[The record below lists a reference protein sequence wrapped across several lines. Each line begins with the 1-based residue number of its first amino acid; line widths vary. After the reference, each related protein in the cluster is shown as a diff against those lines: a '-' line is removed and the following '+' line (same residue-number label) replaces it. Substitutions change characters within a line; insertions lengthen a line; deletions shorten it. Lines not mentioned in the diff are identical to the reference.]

1 MFRYISQFNTLSI
14 ILQQTYLTRSLI
26 VQQEEDVFV
35 TFKRQQLVMKT
46 EAALVVSFFACYG
59 KRRMENHARA
69 IAFSLGMTLST
80 RLLPKAFSPPI
91 IHFWFLFLLLLGQT

>member
-46 EAALVVSFFACYG
+46 EAALW
-59 KRRMENHARA
+59 
-69 IAFSLGMTLST
+69 LS
-80 RLLPKAFSPPI
+80 P
-91 IHFWFLFLLLLGQT
+91 FLLATGSVGWKIMRAQ